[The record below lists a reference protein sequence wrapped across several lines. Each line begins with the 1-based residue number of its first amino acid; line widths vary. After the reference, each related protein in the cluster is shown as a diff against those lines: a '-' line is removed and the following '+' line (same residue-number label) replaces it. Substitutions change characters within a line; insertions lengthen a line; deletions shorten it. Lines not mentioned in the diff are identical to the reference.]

1 MLVALAVL
9 AASALTTY
17 ASPSSRAATPDNN
30 NFVSV
35 KSKTDF
41 WCAIR
46 VLYSPVLVLTQVPSP
61 NSMIMPKDAHTNIGD
76 SERPGGTT
84 TYCSPAAHNSSTA
97 QGTFSDAFWTRVEYE
112 SGVGRGGQKFAQL
125 TGCINPRTVDRLN
138 PGDEGGQYDSSG
150 GQRGTGNPVGSTCV
164 GFKHYVE
171 IVEPGGN
178 RACIRC
184 CNDAADC
191 PTNKDTQGCP
201 VVIPGNYAG
210 CD

>member
-17 ASPSSRAATPDNN
+17 ASPSSRSATPDNN

-41 WCAIR
+41 C
-46 VLYSPVLVLTQVPSP
+46 
-61 NSMIMPKDAHTNIGD
+61 MIMPKDAHTNIGD

-84 TYCSPAAHNSSTA
+84 TYCSPTATAHNSSTA

-138 PGDEGGQYDSSG
+138 PDDEGGQYDSSG

-164 GFKHYVE
+164 GYKHYVE